1 MILNFHSSRIH
12 IQWNVQSIGDI
23 ISFRMYDSYFHHDV
37 RGHGAGVMLPISMRV
52 DFFFFFLAIFLQIYP
67 SFSLFVSL
75 FLFSFLLGIYLIFLF
90 WPCLFTETSRAF
102 EKRQGQ
108 SRFSE
113 LNFSGFFRHLKASD
127 VLLVCAS
134 GLILRAYKV
143 TVLAHKKKPL
153 LIESM
158 NKCGCEGRSKS
169 HCQQLRKNTLRQS
182 KGYWATNQVRICFLN
197 KI

>member
-1 MILNFHSSRIH
+1 MILNFHSSRVH
-12 IQWNVQSIGDI
+12 VQWNVQSIGDI
-23 ISFRMYDSYFHHDV
+23 ISFRMYDSYFHHNV
-37 RGHGAGVMLPISMRV
+37 RGHGAGVTLPISMRV
-52 DFFFFFLAIFLQIYP
+52 DLFFFLFFFAIFLQIFP

-108 SRFSE
+108 SPFSD
-113 LNFSGFFRHLKASD
+113 LNFSSFFRHLKASG

-143 TVLAHKKKPL
+143 TILAHTKKSL

-158 NKCGCEGRSKS
+158 NK
-169 HCQQLRKNTLRQS
+169 
-182 KGYWATNQVRICFLN
+182 
-197 KI
+197 

>member
-1 MILNFHSSRIH
+1 MTLIFIMTSE
-12 IQWNVQSIGDI
+12 V
-23 ISFRMYDSYFHHDV
+23 
-37 RGHGAGVMLPISMRV
+37 AGVTLPIGMRV
-52 DFFFFFLAIFLQIYP
+52 DLFFFLFFFFFFLAIFLQIYP

-90 WPCLFTETSRAF
+90 WPCLFTETSGAF

-113 LNFSGFFRHLKASD
+113 LNFSNFFRHLKASD
-127 VLLVCAS
+127 VLLVYAS

-158 NKCGCEGRSKS
+158 NK
-169 HCQQLRKNTLRQS
+169 
-182 KGYWATNQVRICFLN
+182 
-197 KI
+197 